1 MTGGAPPP
9 PTEVTFKPYEMTVS
23 DVYFLQPNDND

>member
-1 MTGGAPPP
+1 MTGGAPPL
-9 PTEVTFKPYEMTVS
+9 TEVTFKPYELTVS